1 MASSQFRENDLDI
14 TDHAF
19 LDKSHIMTVF
29 DQFQIPISQNQG
41 SVAREVNDYSSNARF
56 PKQVGG
62 QTKQGAEA
70 SWKCLTHG
78 HKCCVPL

>member
-1 MASSQFRENDLDI
+1 MTDKWLWRNLNSSLCVVACD
-14 TDHAF
+14 DHAF

-29 DQFQIPISQNQG
+29 DQFQIHISQNQG
-41 SVAREVNDYSSNARF
+41 SVAREVNDYSANACF

-70 SWKCLTHG
+70 
-78 HKCCVPL
+78 